1 MQAKKWLMAA
11 TLIAAQITMKAQTDF
26 IRVTANDAESLLSAI
41 KQANEQNREATAN
54 RLYIMIPNGIYHLK
68 DRTLTAITG
77 HNIALVGESMRGTVI
92 INKPAVKNEGIS
104 KTATLLNRGTNL
116 YLQDL
121 TLKNDLDYYNSGAA
135 GRAVCLQDKGTRT
148 ICKNV
153 CMLSYQDTYYTD
165 NEKGQTYLENAE
177 IHGTVDFICGAGDT
191 YFNRCTIVTERRNR
205 NGSGRNVIAAPRT
218 DDTPWG
224 YVFESCAIYN
234 RMSDFVYARGWHTK
248 PHCTWL
254 NTVLMSPEKLQT
266 TRFDPKGMRTVDSR
280 FYEYH
285 TVDGQRRDITP
296 KTNVVTFTL
305 NDDEKN
311 TVETILTSEEASQ
324 YKLEKIFPGW
334 RPEKIVRKLMKH
346 TAWLQQLLF

>member
-1 MQAKKWLMAA
+1 MQAKKCLMAA

-26 IRVTANDAESLLSAI
+26 IRVTANDAESLLNAI
-41 KQANEQNREATAN
+41 KQANEQNREAT
-54 RLYIMIPNGIYHLK
+54 
-68 DRTLTAITG
+68 
-77 HNIALVGESMRGTVI
+77 
-92 INKPAVKNEGIS
+92 PAVKNEGIS
-104 KTATLLNRGTNL
+104 KTATLLNRGTDL

-234 RMSDFVYARGWHTK
+234 RISDFVYARGWHTK

-324 YKLEKIFPGW
+324 YKLEKIFPDW